1 MWQVR
6 DYSLCLKNFS
16 RNPCFWCSLA
26 HITNPLFHSRWLDI
40 DFILFFCMFM
50 DLDSVDKHARKELDQ
65 YPAILTSRLVN
76 NPYSYALPYLC
87 KSLLSY
93 KTDHVQAA
101 DQTEA
106 RTFVKT
112 ATYSWKPELVQK
124 ESSGWSGTSA
134 TFPRYLCE
142 KPSVPVLWQ
151 EHMYKHYKDIR
162 VLKSNVQRATRI
174 ELYILNGKAI
184 KESGCYKQN
193 KINYK
198 LRKQL

>member
-1 MWQVR
+1 MINYPSGKIALCDKFVITRCVSQKFFPKFLFLVFFSP
-6 DYSLCLKNFS
+6 YNKSFISLKM
-16 RNPCFWCSLA
+16 A
-26 HITNPLFHSRWLDI
+26 GY
-40 DFILFFCMFM
+40 DFILFFLHGYQVM
-50 DLDSVDKHARKELDQ
+50 DLDSVDKYARKELDQ

-76 NPYSYALPYLC
+76 NLYTYALSYLC

-106 RTFVKT
+106 RSFVKT

-124 ESSGWSGTSA
+124 ESSGWGGTSA
-134 TFPRYLCE
+134 TCPRHLHE
-142 KPSVPVLWQ
+142 KPSVPVLRQ

-174 ELYILNGKAI
+174 ELYILN
-184 KESGCYKQN
+184 Q
-193 KINYK
+193 
-198 LRKQL
+198 

>member
-1 MWQVR
+1 MV
-6 DYSLCLKNFS
+6 
-16 RNPCFWCSLA
+16 
-26 HITNPLFHSRWLDI
+26 
-40 DFILFFCMFM
+40 M

-76 NPYSYALPYLC
+76 NPYTYALPYLC

-106 RTFVKT
+106 RSFVKT

-124 ESSGWSGTSA
+124 ESSGWGGTSA
-134 TFPRYLCE
+134 TCPRHLHE
-142 KPSVPVLWQ
+142 KPSVPVLRQ

-174 ELYILNGKAI
+174 ELYILN
-184 KESGCYKQN
+184 Q
-193 KINYK
+193 
-198 LRKQL
+198 